1 MIQPIITLIILV
13 ISLHIQ
19 MFVMVACRSWHASRC
34 RTHYVL
40 YWSLVCI
47 VLRSHHCWKTKL
59 CEIIREPFFPLKL
72 SPEAFSIV
80 CFSPE
85 AFFLFFSA
93 PISFVLNTQHNT
105 DGYKQQ
111 PLSKNHEDI
120 APRLVLKKQS
130 LWKHNA
136 HRRTTQDVVSTL
148 TKCQSKCVKPTT
160 THLHT
165 HARS

>member
-59 CEIIREPFFPLKL
+59 CEIIIEPFFPLKL

-85 AFFLFFSA
+85 AVFCFSPHQSPLFS
-93 PISFVLNTQHNT
+93 THNT
-105 DGYKQQ
+105 TQMVTNNNPYPQITKASHPGWFFKSNLYENTMHIGEQ
-111 PLSKNHEDI
+111 PKTLCQHS
-120 APRLVLKKQS
+120 QS
-130 LWKHNA
+130 VRA
-136 HRRTTQDVVSTL
+136 S
-148 TKCQSKCVKPTT
+148 
-160 THLHT
+160 
-165 HARS
+165 A